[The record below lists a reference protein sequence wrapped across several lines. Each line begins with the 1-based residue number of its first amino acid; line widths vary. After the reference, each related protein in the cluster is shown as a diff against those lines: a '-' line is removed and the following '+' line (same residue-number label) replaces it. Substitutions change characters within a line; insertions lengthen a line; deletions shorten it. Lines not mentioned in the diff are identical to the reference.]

1 MPSSPRL
8 EVGKPIPVEN
18 LPGISGKGCRAIRTF
33 GAVTAAAGWRTAGT
47 GLSGKAFSLSDAGN
61 QVVSPGRATEPH
73 EMENTMKQAV
83 MACLALFLLAG
94 VPAALA
100 QTETDTAHTDTS
112 VIGMPIYT
120 SDGMMIGQVTTLGR
134 YRGETSMIGEVGRLL
149 GFGTRRVLIPDSLA
163 TVQNDR
169 VILTIPSDR
178 VNDLVE
184 AGQ

>member
-1 MPSSPRL
+1 
-8 EVGKPIPVEN
+8 
-18 LPGISGKGCRAIRTF
+18 
-33 GAVTAAAGWRTAGT
+33 
-47 GLSGKAFSLSDAGN
+47 
-61 QVVSPGRATEPH
+61 
-73 EMENTMKQAV
+73 MKQAV

-94 VPAALA
+94 APAALA
-100 QTETDTAHTDTS
+100 GEGYCPHRTS

-134 YRGETSMIGEVGRLL
+134 YRGESSMIGEVGRLL

-178 VNDLVE
+178 VNELLE

>member
-1 MPSSPRL
+1 
-8 EVGKPIPVEN
+8 
-18 LPGISGKGCRAIRTF
+18 
-33 GAVTAAAGWRTAGT
+33 
-47 GLSGKAFSLSDAGN
+47 
-61 QVVSPGRATEPH
+61 
-73 EMENTMKQAV
+73 MKQAV

-120 SDGMMIGQVTTLGR
+120 SDGMMIGQVTTLGS